1 MPYKDPVKQKEAK
14 HRSYLRNI
22 KITKER
28 ALASKRRTQNWF
40 KEMKFNDI
48 QCGCSVCG
56 LKTNNPNDYDYHHRD
71 PSTKISSIADM
82 VGRGSRQQILDEAKK
97 CDIVCKSC
105 HADIHKPNYPF
116 H

>member
-22 KITKER
+22 KITKIR
-28 ALASKRRTQNWF
+28 ALESKRRTQERF
-40 KEMKFNDI
+40 KKKKFNDI

-56 LKTNNPNDYDYHHRD
+56 LKTNNPDNYDYHHRD
-71 PSTKISSIADM
+71 PSTKIASIADM
-82 VGRGSRQQILDEAKK
+82 VGRGSWQSILDEAKK

>member
-14 HRSYLRNI
+14 AKWYRENPQL
-22 KITKER
+22 TKDR

-40 KEMKFNDI
+40 KGIKFNDI
-48 QCGCSVCG
+48 QSGCFVCS
-56 LKTNNPNDYDYHHRD
+56 LKTNNPDDYDYHHKD
-71 PSTKISSIADM
+71 PSTKISSLADM
-82 VGRGSRQQILDEAKK
+82 VGTRSRQAILDERKK